1 MAMIFILPPQA
12 GLVVVADRRRFDVA
26 VGELDVV
33 TNFAIATA
41 RPSDLSI
48 LNVFAGRVAEM
59 HPSGAAAMDLQ
70 LDIGVKLW
78 ARITARSVH
87 DLGLVPGREV
97 YALIKSV
104 AIDRHSLGLAE
115 PPKRD

>member
-1 MAMIFILPPQA
+1 MLRVS
-12 GLVVVADRRRFDVA
+12 GLDLADGTQVRARIRARDV
-26 VGELDVV
+26 
-33 TNFAIATA
+33 AIATA

-97 YALIKSV
+97 YALVKSV